1 MRHSARLTT
10 LSLVSCL
17 VGVAACGGDSTTPIV
32 PASLAI
38 AGGDAQLGL
47 FGDTLPL
54 ALAVTVTG
62 SDGRV
67 FPGATVAWAAAPAGA
82 ASFLPSTSTS
92 DAGGRAS
99 TVVALGSTAGALSVT
114 ATVTGL
120 PPASFGLQVVDPCN
134 FLRPYTVGDTATG
147 VLATR
152 DCRLND
158 GSSIDFY
165 GTTNAVAQWWRI
177 SLTSTAF
184 DAYLFLFDTTGFPV
198 AVSDDEDS
206 TTTNA
211 AIRILAASGPYVIG
225 ANSFFA
231 GQTGPY
237 SIASAP
243 ALSNVT
249 DCADVWLTRGV
260 QTDQQIEIT
269 DCGLNGFYR
278 DPFGLV
284 LRAGQSV
291 TIAQSSTA
299 VDAYLELYNGAGAL
313 VASDDNGGGGSDAL
327 LTYTPTASDLY
338 VVWAGTFSMG
348 ETGPYTLSV
357 SAAPGA
363 AASGV
368 AGFAGPARAPS
379 SLPGWWAAAIKAGGA
394 SRPAKLRHARLP
406 AR

>member
-120 PPASFGLQVVDPCN
+120 PPASFGLQVVDPCK

-152 DCRLND
+152 DCRLSD

-165 GTTNAVAQWWRI
+165 GTTNPAAQWLRI
-177 SLTSTAF
+177 GLTSNAF
-184 DAYLFLFDTTGFPV
+184 DAYLFLVDTTGFLF
-198 AVSDDEDS
+198 AASDDEDA
-206 TTTNA
+206 TTTNS
-211 AIRILAASGPYVIG
+211 AIRILAADGRYVIG
-225 ANSFFA
+225 ANSYLA
-231 GQTGPY
+231 DQTGPY
-237 SIASAP
+237 TVTSGLAA
-243 ALSNVT
+243 SNVT

-260 QTDQQIEIT
+260 QTDQQIEAT
-269 DCGLNGFYR
+269 DCDLSGYLTDLY
-278 DPFGLV
+278 GLV

-291 TIAQSSTA
+291 TITLTSTA
-299 VDAYLELYNGAGAL
+299 VDAYLEIYSNSGIL
-313 VASDDNGGGGSDAL
+313 VASADSGGGGSDAL
-327 LTYTPTASDLY
+327 LTYTPTVSDRYL
-338 VVWAGTFSMG
+338 VGAETFAIG
-348 ETGPYTLSV
+348 ETGAYTLSV
-357 SAAPGA
+357 SAAAGA
-363 AASGV
+363 AAPAV
-368 AGFAGPARAPS
+368 APFAGPARLS
-379 SLPGWWAAAIKAGGA
+379 SLPGRWAAAIKAGGG

-406 AR
+406 VR